1 MDLSVS
7 SSSWGLG
14 RAAVC
19 DCGTPWT
26 FLLPFFCFVLVTIYF
41 DKMVIYLL
49 NKVKASEFEPIILND
64 INIFI
69 IGCDIY
75 LVGKRCDL
83 RVKYALYF
91 ILLLVIRITAYM
103 VAVQY
108 FNYENIVKS
117 VYIKVT

>member
-1 MDLSVS
+1 
-7 SSSWGLG
+7 
-14 RAAVC
+14 
-19 DCGTPWT
+19 
-26 FLLPFFCFVLVTIYF
+26 
-41 DKMVIYLL
+41 MVIYLL